1 MLCYHMKLFI
11 FLMHMFIEVN
21 KKKNKT
27 TLDLPVLPEQWRFD
41 HRHGPWPPAQQ
52 GSDHETLTTWLR
64 LDLKIKYE
72 DKKNRH
78 QEKHPT
84 HISKAVAVIVTSKQ
98 RKKKYWTDFLMPKSI
113 FSPYT
118 VTYLQSFL
126 QLLPITTFYHF
137 QSVTQFMNMKSGPLQ
152 PPQANSKHTQ
162 EMLGGRLP
170 FYRIV
175 FIDGHWGWTEDVDA
189 VSCHFCFGPKI
200 G

>member
-1 MLCYHMKLFI
+1 MLCYYMKLFI

-21 KKKNKT
+21 NIKKKKT
-27 TLDLPVLPEQWRFD
+27 TLDLRVLPEQWRFD

-84 HISKAVAVIVTSKQ
+84 HISKAVAVIVTSKR
-98 RKKKYWTDFLMPKSI
+98 RKKKILDRLLNAKIYFLTI
-113 FSPYT
+113 YYNIT
-118 VTYLQSFL
+118 SFL

-152 PPQANSKHTQ
+152 PPQAN
-162 EMLGGRLP
+162 R
-170 FYRIV
+170 R
-175 FIDGHWGWTEDVDA
+175 
-189 VSCHFCFGPKI
+189 C
-200 G
+200 